1 MKEQI
6 REIKEAIIWSEG
18 LILAAIALIL
28 IILHHLG
35 LLNYVVS
42 ISTILILLSLLVI
55 HETLKSLKDEDS
67 IKEIK
72 NTLKEIQERQKHSE
86 ILDKAYEAGFRQI
99 YKQREDFIHYALYSK
114 IELSKRFTAV
124 IAICL
129 TMLREVVLYE
139 KYVDLIVDK
148 IAKNSGYRFE
158 FFVLKTDLYEKRAEI
173 EDSDP
178 NILKIYRHI
187 SLLNLL
193 WIKSKIY
200 YKTKNIKNI
209 ERVKIYEYVIMPTIS
224 EFLVDD
230 TVFYGP
236 YIARKCG
243 DIPIVEIEG
252 ISETSR
258 TDTSKTL
265 HDLFYYHYK
274 RIKELSIPLKIYI
287 DDEERDF
294 DSVLSE
300 KMENGKYKIER
311 IYDILSNENKREEY
325 YNQIMNQQKTF
336 EDILKG
342 IELKIRSS

>member
-1 MKEQI
+1 MKEKI
-6 REIKEAIIWSEG
+6 REIKEAIMGAEG
-18 LILAAIALIL
+18 LILAVIALIL

-35 LLNYVVS
+35 LLNYVAS

-55 HETLKSLKDEDS
+55 HETLKSLKEEDS

-72 NTLKEIQERQKHSE
+72 NTLKEIQEERKHFE
-86 ILDKAYEAGFRQI
+86 IIDKAYAAGFRQI

-114 IELSKRFTAV
+114 IKLSKGFTAV

-129 TMLREVVLYE
+129 TMVREVVLYE

-148 IAKNSGYRFE
+148 IAKNFGYRFE

-178 NILKIYRHI
+178 NILKSYRHI
-187 SLLNLL
+187 SFLNLL

-200 YKTKNIKNI
+200 YETKNIKDI
-209 ERVKIYEYVIMPTIS
+209 ERVKIYEYAIMPTVS

-236 YIARKCG
+236 YIAKKCG
-243 DIPIVEIEG
+243 DIPIVEIER
-252 ISETSR
+252 IS
-258 TDTSKTL
+258 DTSQTL
-265 HDLFYYHYK
+265 YDLFYYHYK
-274 RIKELSIPLKIYI
+274 RIKDLSIPLKIYI

-300 KMENGKYKIER
+300 KMENGEYKIER
-311 IYDILSNENKREEY
+311 IYDIITNENKRKEY

-336 EDILKG
+336 EDILEDILND